1 MGKGEILE
9 NYGAGK
15 YKVKLLFSG
24 RDKLQIKLDALDTRI
39 AAIQV
44 LIDAEEDPF
53 QKQILTM
60 QKQALVKAKQTLE
73 NSFGDDP
80 EVDLWCVER
89 VEELTVGQ
97 IVATIEIHGERQQVN
112 IRPAFADAAAWSQSR
127 DGQLRPAIGVGPY
140 TSLFNLML
148 FPAWQKEE
156 PNYRLGQIVSLD
168 QATNTCQVSILPASR
183 HI

>member
-80 EVDLWCVER
+80 EVDLRR
-89 VEELTVGQ
+89 VEFVSAQGFGVGL
-97 IVATIEIHGERQQVN
+97 IGIEENGALAHGFTTKAMCWV
-112 IRPAFADAAAWSQSR
+112 SVR
-127 DGQLRPAIGVGPY
+127 DGE
-140 TSLFNLML
+140 TKSF
-148 FPAWQKEE
+148 
-156 PNYRLGQIVSLD
+156 LD
-168 QATNTCQVSILPASR
+168 AGAGGSDAVCET
-183 HI
+183 